1 MKELQ
6 SSEEILLFC
15 KALSSDVRLR
25 IVEILGTHGE
35 RNLNELA
42 AHLGVTN
49 GAMTAH
55 IRLLSDAGIIMVRH
69 SSGKRGSQK
78 TCSLVNQRYLV
89 NLMNEQQ
96 DENSYKAEIPIGQYS
111 AYHVQPTCGIATSS
125 SIIGEVDDSRYFDS
139 PLRVNAGILWFSSG
153 YLEYRLPNYLK
164 AGQELT
170 EIQISFEISS
180 EAPETNNQ
188 WPSDIAFSLNGH
200 LLGVWTSPGDF
211 GDTKGMYAPDWWP
224 SYWNQYG
231 LLKLLSVTKDGSF
244 IDGVKIS
251 DCTVDDLK
259 IDSRSEMCLRM
270 EVKERD
276 GRPGGMSLFGRH
288 FGNYNQDIVAR
299 ICYTEAERE

>member
-1 MKELQ
+1 M
-6 SSEEILLFC
+6 
-15 KALSSDVRLR
+15 RLR

-139 PLRVNAGILWFSSG
+139 PLRGERRDLWFSSG

-188 WPSDIAFSLNGH
+188 WPSDIAFSLKRASAGR
-200 LLGVWTSPGDF
+200 VDQPPAISAIPGDVC
-211 GDTKGMYAPDWWP
+211 AR
-224 SYWNQYG
+224 
-231 LLKLLSVTKDGSF
+231 L
-244 IDGVKIS
+244 
-251 DCTVDDLK
+251 
-259 IDSRSEMCLRM
+259 
-270 EVKERD
+270 
-276 GRPGGMSLFGRH
+276 
-288 FGNYNQDIVAR
+288 VAVVLE
-299 ICYTEAERE
+299 TSMGF